1 MKKSI
6 REYIKDISQEY
17 YEDSIVNTMGSH
29 HHIYGDNS
37 QSMQGINN
45 YLASSAFKTKLL
57 NKISDLTFDISQNTY
72 NVHQLGLNYYNN
84 LKISRIRSVG
94 HVGMMLS
101 DGNLEYKDDLST
113 IGDFAYIK
121 LDVKNEDGSTLYSN
135 TTFYWDT
142 IMLGSL
148 LSENEYNVALIQSK
162 IKTLEDF
169 KLEKQKELH
178 LINSQIQSFE
188 WISSFMIDNKI
199 EVMDQTVLKTKMA
212 LSMFDIEDD
221 AEKEANIY
229 ELFQLNV

>member
-17 YEDSIVNTMGSH
+17 YEDCIISAAGSH
-29 HHIYGDNS
+29 HQYYGDNN
-37 QSMQGINN
+37 QSMQSINN

-72 NVHQLGLNYYNN
+72 NAHQLGLSYYNN

-94 HVGMMLS
+94 HVGMILS
-101 DGNLEYKDDLST
+101 DGNLEYKDDLSS

-121 LDVKNEDGSTLYSN
+121 LDVKNEDSSTIYSN

-169 KLEKQKELH
+169 KLEKQKELD

-212 LSMFDIEDD
+212 LSMFDIEDN